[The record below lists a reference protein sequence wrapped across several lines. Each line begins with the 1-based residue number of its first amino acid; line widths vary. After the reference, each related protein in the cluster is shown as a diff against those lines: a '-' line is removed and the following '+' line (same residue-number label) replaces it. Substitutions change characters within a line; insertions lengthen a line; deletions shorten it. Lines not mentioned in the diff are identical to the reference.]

1 MTRTHGRSRAAR
13 RDPTQGGDPFPEVPF
28 DANGPCDAARAV
40 WELGAPWILEV
51 GSGNGVYLAAEAA
64 ANPEARY
71 LGVEREAEFFYKMKK
86 RLIRE
91 QISNARC
98 IRGEIEDVLDRIAGP
113 GSVSEVVVNF
123 SDPWPK
129 RRHRERRVFTPA
141 FLERLERVLMP
152 RGEVHFRTDV
162 GWYFNL
168 AIGELRRRGGWS
180 LVHAGPVAESGVGVE
195 TNFERK
201 GREQGRGIWSFT
213 GRWEGWKPADPALNA
228 SMRGSRC
235 HGGREH
241 EAS

>member
-1 MTRTHGRSRAAR
+1 MTRTHGRSHAAR
-13 RDPTQGGDPFPEVPF
+13 RDPTEGGDPFPEVPF
-28 DANGPCDAARAV
+28 DADEPCDAAREV
-40 WELGAPWILEV
+40 WELGSPWILEV

-64 ANPEARY
+64 ANPEGRY

-91 QISNARC
+91 RLPNARC
-98 IRGEIEDVLDRIAGP
+98 IRGEIEDVLDTVAGP

-141 FLERLERVLMP
+141 FLERLERVLTP
-152 RGEVHFRTDV
+152 EGKVHFKTDV

-168 AIGELRRRGGWS
+168 AIGELRRRRGWS
-180 LVHAGPVAESGVGVE
+180 VVEAGPVAEGGAGVE

-201 GREQGRGIWSFT
+201 GREQGRAIWSFT
-213 GRWEGWKPADPALNA
+213 GRREGAERIDPKVSAAQDGAADAA
-228 SMRGSRC
+228 
-235 HGGREH
+235 GGAH